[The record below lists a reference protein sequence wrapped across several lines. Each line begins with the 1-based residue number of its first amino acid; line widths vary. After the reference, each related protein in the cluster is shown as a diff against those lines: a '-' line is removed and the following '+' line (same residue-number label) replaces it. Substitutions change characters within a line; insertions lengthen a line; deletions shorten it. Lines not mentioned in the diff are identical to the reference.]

1 MRIGVVCEGSTD
13 YIAIKAF
20 FGHALL
26 QHGIA
31 SEIIPLQP
39 SEATTS
45 RGGWGRV
52 LKWLEKNDPNKR
64 SFDWFDGGP
73 FGGNLALEPLDCLLI
88 HLDADILGKESFSS
102 RVKNELDYT
111 VLAPAEPSDR
121 AEQIRKVLQLAW
133 RNDEL
138 TNDLRKLHVPAPA
151 VESSETWCLAAYS
164 EDQEDFER
172 ITGQDLIDRFMSV
185 LEKSE
190 GKSVK
195 DSYAKIEKN
204 TKRRQKFCD
213 LYAIKSIR
221 VVAGCAQF
229 EKVLNHL
236 LDIAN
241 I

>member
-31 SEIIPLQP
+31 SKIIPVQP
-39 SEATTS
+39 IEAIAS
-45 RGGWGRV
+45 KGGWGRV
-52 LKWLEKNDPNKR
+52 LKWLEKNDPKTR
-64 SFDWFDGGP
+64 IFDWFEGGP

-88 HLDADILGKESFSS
+88 HLDADILGEESFSS
-102 RVKNELDYT
+102 CVKNELDHT

-138 TNDLRKLHVPAPA
+138 TNDQRKLHVPAPA
-151 VESSETWCLAAYS
+151 VESSETWCLAAFS
-164 EDQEDFER
+164 EEHEDFER
-172 ITGQDLIDRFMSV
+172 ITGQDLIDRFMSA

-190 GKSVK
+190 GKKAK
-195 DSYAKIEKN
+195 DTYSKIEKKTEDKISATVMLKN
-204 TKRRQKFCD
+204 Q
-213 LYAIKSIR
+213 SGSSQ
-221 VVAGCAQF
+221 VA
-229 EKVLNHL
+229 LNSKNL
-236 LDIAN
+236 
-241 I
+241 